1 MIILRYTGRIRH
13 AVSVSAKGGHIP
25 SISSTLLA
33 CSLEIEAKKGYFNV
47 ENGGGTTFDNLPR
60 K

>member
-1 MIILRYTGRIRH
+1 M
-13 AVSVSAKGGHIP
+13 P

-47 ENGGGTTFDNLPR
+47 ENGGGTTFGNLPR